1 MNKGIK
7 ALIGGVIGY
16 FALGLII
23 CIIEGENVFDDKEA
37 IELSLIVLMPGA
49 IVGAIIGSVSGG
61 KKERKRQKDDDE
73 WEEEGYQSQQT
84 TSAAEL
90 VEFKNLIASG
100 IISQEE
106 FNDEKTKFLKYLVT
120 NHKSK
125 TVNKLMDLKTL
136 NESQIITKDEM
147 EKYKKQIIE
156 QGNSITK
163 PEYRSFVLTKNEID
177 QIDSVYDPS
186 AVWNDAVDNDSIE
199 INDENQ
205 HDAN

>member
-23 CIIEGENVFDDKEA
+23 CIIAGENIFDDKEA
-37 IELSLIVLMPGA
+37 IVMSLIVLMPGA

-61 KKERKRQKDDDE
+61 KKERKRQKDDDK

-199 INDENQ
+199 IDDENQ
-205 HDAN
+205 HAAN

>member
-23 CIIEGENVFDDKEA
+23 CIIAGENIFDDKEA
-37 IELSLIVLMPGA
+37 IVMSLIVLMPGA

-61 KKERKRQKDDDE
+61 KKEQNRHGHDDWDE
-73 WEEEGYQSQQT
+73 EDHQSQQT

-90 VEFKNLIASG
+90 VEFKNLLASG

-106 FNDEKTKFLKYLVT
+106 FNDEKTKCLKYLVT

-163 PEYRSFVLTKNEID
+163 PEYRSFVLTKKEID

-199 INDENQ
+199 IDDENQ
-205 HDAN
+205 PVAN

>member
-23 CIIEGENVFDDKEA
+23 CIIAGENIFDDKEA
-37 IELSLIVLMPGA
+37 IVMSLIVLMPGA

-199 INDENQ
+199 IDDENQ
-205 HDAN
+205 PVAN